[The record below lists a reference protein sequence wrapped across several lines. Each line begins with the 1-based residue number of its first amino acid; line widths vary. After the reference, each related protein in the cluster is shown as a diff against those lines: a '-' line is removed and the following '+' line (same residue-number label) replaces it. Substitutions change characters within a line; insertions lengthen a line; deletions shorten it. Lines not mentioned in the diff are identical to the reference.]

1 MSDSETD
8 PSRAERF
15 AYDAGVIRYGR
26 GCVAH
31 LADELDAQG
40 LDRALVVCG
49 RTVGSTPAVIDPV
62 KGGLGDRLGD
72 VFAETT
78 PAKRLG
84 TAVDGAEAMRAAD
97 ADVVVSLGGG
107 SSLDTAKTIA
117 VLAASDRSP
126 ADVGDE
132 FAERGT
138 ISVPAGVP
146 PIVAVP
152 TTLAGAELSQV
163 AGVTAPP
170 ENGLVESPV
179 SGGVGDPQLMP
190 SAVFSDPKLFE
201 TTPREILA
209 GSAMNGFDKGIE
221 TLYSRNATPVTD
233 ATAARGLSLLQSG
246 LPSLGENADDSDALD
261 RIVEGVLLVQY
272 GISRPDG
279 STLSLI
285 HAFGHGL
292 TAHSDVQQGKAHA
305 IVAPHAL
312 RYLFDEADGRRDL
325 LADALSVP
333 RDGRSD
339 DAVAAD
345 IVESVS
351 EVRDSL
357 DMPSRLRTIDDLDR
371 DAFPDVAEV
380 VMNDS
385 FMANAPADLDP
396 TQAEIESVLR
406 EAW

>member
-1 MSDSETD
+1 MDETENG
-8 PSRAERF
+8 SKRAERF
-15 AYDAGVIRYGR
+15 AYDSGVIRFGR
-26 GCVAH
+26 GCVAR
-31 LADELDAQG
+31 LDDELDAQG

-49 RTVGSTPAVIDPV
+49 ETVGATPAVIDPV
-62 KGGLGDRLGD
+62 KSGLGDRLAG

-84 TAVDGAEAMRAAD
+84 TAVEGVEAMRAAD
-97 ADVVVSLGGG
+97 ADIVVSLGGG
-107 SSLDTAKTIA
+107 SSLDTAKVIA
-117 VLAASDRSP
+117 VLAASDRS
-126 ADVGDE
+126 AAAVGEE

-138 ISVPAGVP
+138 VSVPDDIP

-163 AGVTAPP
+163 AGVTASP
-170 ENGLVESPV
+170 ENSFVETHV
-179 SGGVGDPQLMP
+179 SGGVSDPQLMP
-190 SAVFSDPKLFE
+190 TAVFSDPELFE
-201 TTPREILA
+201 TTPRDILA

-221 TLYSRNATPVTD
+221 TLYSQRATPVTD
-233 ATAARGLSLLQSG
+233 ATAARGLSLLRSG
-246 LPSLGENADDSDALD
+246 LPSLGGTSDESDSLD

-279 STLSLI
+279 TTLSLI

-312 RYLFDEADGRRDL
+312 RYLFGEVDGRRDL
-325 LADALSVP
+325 LAEALGVP
-333 RDGRSD
+333 HDGKSTEE
-339 DAVAAD
+339 VAAD
-345 IVESVS
+345 VVDAVTA
-351 EVRDSL
+351 VRNSL
-357 DMPSRLRTIDDLDR
+357 GLPSRLRTIDDLDR

-380 VMNDS
+380 VLSDS
-385 FMANAPADLDP
+385 FTANAPADLHL
-396 TQAEIESVLR
+396 TQADIESVLR